1 MTTPRRHT
9 SLLLDIEG
17 VLVRD
22 KSCVPVPGAP
32 DWFAGIIAGGTP
44 HCLVSN
50 NTTHPPAVLAAAL
63 GAAGF
68 AVDEARLVTAL
79 GLGARLLSTWGKRRL
94 LWLGVPGLES
104 WWRDAGFDLVRDGDC
119 DAVVL
124 GANPALTIADLERAL
139 PALVD
144 GGAELVALH
153 RGLYFLDDTGRRRF
167 GPGFYAAALEQA
179 AAHPAV
185 TIGKPQARIYR
196 RALEIIGGA
205 PQDTLFISDDPVA
218 ALVTA
223 KRLGMGTAFVLSGKH
238 ADCGVLGRLDQDDWP
253 DLVIDT
259 LADLEPP
266 APVAAQE
273 DTRP

>member
-1 MTTPRRHT
+1 MTAARLYT
-9 SLLLDIEG
+9 SLLLDVEG

-32 DWFAGIIAGGTP
+32 SWFAGIVARGTP
-44 HCLVSN
+44 YCLVSN

-63 GAAGF
+63 REAGF
-68 AVDEARLVTAL
+68 DADEARLVTAL
-79 GLGARLLSTWGKRRL
+79 GLGARLLSSWGKRRL
-94 LWLGVPGLES
+94 LWLGTADLEG
-104 WWRDAGFDLVRDGDC
+104 WWRDAGFELVRDGAC

-124 GANPALTIADLERAL
+124 GANPALTTGDLESAL

-153 RGLYFLDDTGRRRF
+153 RGLFYLDAAGRRRF

-185 TIGKPQARIYR
+185 VIGKPQARIYR

-205 PQDTLFISDDPVA
+205 PGDALFISDDPVA
-218 ALVTA
+218 DLVTA

-238 ADCGVLGRLDQDDWP
+238 ADCGVLGRLDQEDWP
-253 DLVIDT
+253 DLIVDS

-266 APVAAQE
+266 IPAAPQE
-273 DTRP
+273 DARP

>member
-1 MTTPRRHT
+1 MTAPRRYT
-9 SLLLDIEG
+9 SLLLDVEG

-22 KSCVPVPGAP
+22 KSCEPVPGALA
-32 DWFAGIIAGGTP
+32 WFEGIVARGTP

-50 NTTHPPAVLAAAL
+50 NTTHAPAALAAAL
-63 GAAGF
+63 RAAGF
-68 AVDEARLVTAL
+68 AVEELRLVTAL
-79 GLGARLLSTWGKRRL
+79 GLGARLLASWGKRRL
-94 LWLGVPGLES
+94 LWLGAADLEG
-104 WWRDAGFDLVRDGDC
+104 WWRDAGFEIVREGPC

-124 GANPALTIADLERAL
+124 GADPALTTGDLDAAL

-153 RGLYFLDDTGRRRF
+153 RGLFYLDAAGRRRF
-167 GPGFYAAALEQA
+167 GPGFYVAALEQA

-185 TIGKPQARIYR
+185 VIGKPQDRIYR

-205 PQDTLFISDDPVA
+205 PRDALFISDDPVA
-218 ALVTA
+218 DLVTA

-238 ADCGVLGRLDQDDWP
+238 ADCGALGRLDQEDWP
-253 DLVIDT
+253 DLIVDS

-266 APVAAQE
+266 APAAPQE
-273 DTRP
+273 DARP